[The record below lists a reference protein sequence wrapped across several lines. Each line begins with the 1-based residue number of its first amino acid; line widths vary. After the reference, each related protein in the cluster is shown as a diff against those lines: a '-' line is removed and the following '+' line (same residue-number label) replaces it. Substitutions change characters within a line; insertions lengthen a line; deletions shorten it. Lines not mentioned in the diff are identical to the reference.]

1 MFTISY
7 AGAVIVPVICGAIW
21 DLTGAAW
28 TAFVPLALCAVV
40 MTLVGF
46 RLTRYHGP
54 SA

>member
-7 AGAVIVPVICGAIW
+7 AVAVIVPVICGAVW